1 VVTLG
6 EGETPLLPLDRI
18 AARFG
23 IESVFGKAEFMN
35 PTQSYKDRTNAVSVS
50 LARQFGFDKVCCISS
65 GNHGVSVAA
74 YAAAAGLRA
83 LVLLSKSTPPRII
96 DEIRY
101 YGADAVVIDPASAHS
116 SVLELVERLHV
127 EHGWFIS
134 NRNDPLPSGRRFG
147 NPFGLEGYKTIAF
160 EIWRQLGGKSPD
172 WCLMPVGGGDG
183 IVGLWRGFLELKSL
197 GLTTSVPRMVACQP
211 TAGASLVNACT
222 RSLGQIEPVETSETI
237 ALSLVDERSADQSL
251 RAVNQSN
258 GTAVAVDDDQ
268 LRDAL
273 ELLGACGIEVEPS
286 SAAAIAGLETL
297 SISGTI
303 DGGLIVAILTGT
315 GLRWPATFGRLH
327 SGKASAPNMDSL
339 STVLKL

>member
-1 VVTLG
+1 MTYSAANGLACTRCGRHFEFSPVLLGCPTCRENGQPGALAVTYAVEPADAVGVAQANGFWSQHRLLPVAEPRTVVTLG

-160 EIWRQLGGKSPD
+160 EI
-172 WCLMPVGGGDG
+172 
-183 IVGLWRGFLELKSL
+183 
-197 GLTTSVPRMVACQP
+197 
-211 TAGASLVNACT
+211 
-222 RSLGQIEPVETSETI
+222 
-237 ALSLVDERSADQSL
+237 
-251 RAVNQSN
+251 
-258 GTAVAVDDDQ
+258 
-268 LRDAL
+268 
-273 ELLGACGIEVEPS
+273 
-286 SAAAIAGLETL
+286 
-297 SISGTI
+297 
-303 DGGLIVAILTGT
+303 
-315 GLRWPATFGRLH
+315 
-327 SGKASAPNMDSL
+327 
-339 STVLKL
+339 